1 MYILGI
7 ALNILEIAS
16 LVHARRTK
24 LPFDITLISLA
35 VSDLML
41 VVVTLLLSIPR
52 LLSNED
58 RRKWHNY
65 LYVACIYI
73 SSLTSASHMC
83 FIAIQRLVA
92 VLYPLKVSI
101 WITRK
106 RSIITVLLLWLASG
120 VVSAPTPMEYY
131 IYIRI
136 LLYTPFVSAG
146 VVVVCY
152 FVINLKMMTRKAPT
166 GAGQQSQ
173 NISILLYSIA
183 ITAIFMICTFPY
195 TIYAIKHVK
204 FPPSYVVHLFFLQ
217 VVLNPVVYFF
227 SHILKRDRCKI
238 CYKVCQCCGSESV
251 SPD

>member
-1 MYILGI
+1 M
-7 ALNILEIAS
+7 
-16 LVHARRTK
+16 
-24 LPFDITLISLA
+24 PFDITLISLA

-41 VVVTLLLSIPR
+41 VFVSLLLAALYRISNQDAMKWYAYVYLFSI
-52 LLSNED
+52 
-58 RRKWHNY
+58 Y
-65 LYVACIYI
+65 L
-73 SSLTSASHMC
+73 SSLSSASHMC
-83 FIAIQRLVA
+83 FIAFQRLIA

-131 IYIRI
+131 IYNRI

-238 CYKVCQCCGSESV
+238 CYKVCQCCGSETV
-251 SPD
+251 SPG